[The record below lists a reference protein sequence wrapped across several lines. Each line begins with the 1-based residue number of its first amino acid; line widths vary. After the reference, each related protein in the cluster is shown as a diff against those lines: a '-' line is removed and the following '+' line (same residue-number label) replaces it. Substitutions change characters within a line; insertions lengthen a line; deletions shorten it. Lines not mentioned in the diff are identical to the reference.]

1 MIEKTKEKPLRI
13 SRDDALML
21 TAGIFSLRSTCNTGN
36 GAVLAREGRI
46 ISVGYNGAP
55 AGQRHCLDSG
65 CILDLDKHC
74 QRAIHAEVN
83 VIAMAAKYG
92 ISTEGAELFCTMAPC
107 PNCSK
112 LLVNSGIIKVTYS
125 KSYPDMSGIEL
136 LKACGI
142 KVEQYEGSELSAK
155 FQKDD

>member
-1 MIEKTKEKPLRI
+1 MTEKTKEELVRI
-13 SRDDALML
+13 SRDSALMV
-21 TAGIFSLRSTCNTGN
+21 TAGVFSLRSTCNKGN

-55 AGQRHCLDSG
+55 VGQRHCLESG
-65 CILDLDKHC
+65 CILDEKKHC

-112 LLVNSGIIKVTYS
+112 LLVNSGIVRVVYS
-125 KSYPDMSGIEL
+125 KSYPDMSGVEL
-136 LKACGI
+136 LTACGI
-142 KVEQYEGSELSAK
+142 KVEQYEGTELHTK
-155 FQKDD
+155 L